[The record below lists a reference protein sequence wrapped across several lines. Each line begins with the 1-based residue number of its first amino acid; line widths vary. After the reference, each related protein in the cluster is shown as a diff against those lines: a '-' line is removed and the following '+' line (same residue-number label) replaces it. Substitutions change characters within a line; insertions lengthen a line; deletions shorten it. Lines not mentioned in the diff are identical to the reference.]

1 MTRLV
6 KYDDMGYWIQIGNP
20 SITDRTDDRRNKT
33 YHYDITVPFIIFD
46 TKGNAYGNWM
56 ERENRATAINWQF
69 NPELKIEHGY
79 ADRFWGPVPEGWTNN
94 NTLAGDKPIVSV
106 KRLKWRIKAS
116 KPSDLPP
123 KDYSELS
130 QEAVKSRLDNAYADW
145 EDRVARAL
153 DAIRDNLD
161 AAIKVKEA
169 EKRVNSARYL
179 LSELA
184 KEADTMAREAINWE
198 TRLNFLVEE
207 LKECQQRAMSEKV
220 GELSKDPY
228 WEDEKGER
236 TKIDLRVLGA
246 VEKHAMEAL
255 PPAFPR
261 MLGLGTTVD
270 IKMEDVS

>member
-20 SITDRTDDRRNKT
+20 VITDRTDDRRNKT
-33 YHYDITVPFIIFD
+33 YNYYVSLSFIIFD

-69 NPELKIEHGY
+69 SPELKIEHGY
-79 ADRFWGPVPEGWTNN
+79 ADRFWGPIPEGWSNPN
-94 NTLAGDKPIVSV
+94 ADDKPIITV
-106 KRLKWRIKAS
+106 KRLRWHIKCS

-145 EDRVARAL
+145 EDRVARAF
-153 DAIRDNLD
+153 DDIRDNLD
-161 AAIKVKEA
+161 AAIKAKEA
-169 EKRVNSARYL
+169 EARINSARYL

-184 KEADTMAREAINWE
+184 KEADTEARKASNWE
-198 TRLNFLVEE
+198 HRLNLLIED
-207 LKECQQRAMSEKV
+207 LKDCQQRAMSEKV

-236 TKIDLRVLGA
+236 TRIDLRVLGA
-246 VEKHAMEAL
+246 VEKYANAAL
-255 PPAFPR
+255 PPPFPVMMGLER
-261 MLGLGTTVD
+261 MVD
-270 IKMEDVS
+270 IKPEDVT